1 MYLMFEIYNYFQTKS
16 KDINTVLDIT
26 EILSKHTIVTISK
39 QAGVLSIRFRVLVK
53 KNIHTDFSMRYY
65 HLLKF
70 EG

>member
-53 KNIHTDFSMRYY
+53 KKYSYRFFNEILSPP
-65 HLLKF
+65 
-70 EG
+70 